1 MFAELLSRLTDPS
14 AQVRDRA
21 YDEIGDL
28 LETHPWDQSALAA
41 VKALAQQVS
50 TEQDPVALESLLNA
64 LVRAASRG
72 EAGPTTYYD
81 PLVSSIA
88 NIPGHLLPYAFE
100 VLAQT
105 HDRRFEPILAQYAS
119 DPSPGV
125 REAAREA
132 LVELKGRG
140 SG

>member
-1 MFAELLSRLTDPS
+1 MFSELLSRLTDPS

-21 YDEIGDL
+21 YEEIGDL
-28 LETHPWDQSALAA
+28 FETHPWDQSAVAA

-50 TEQDPVALESLLNA
+50 AEQDPVALESLLNA

-72 EAGPTTYYD
+72 EAVPTRYYD
-81 PLVSSIA
+81 PLVSSIP
-88 NIPGHLLPYAFE
+88 NLPGHLLPYAFE
-100 VLAQT
+100 VLALT
-105 HDRRFEPILAQYAS
+105 HDRRFEPLLAQYTA
-119 DPSPGV
+119 DPSPGI
-125 REAAREA
+125 REAAQEA